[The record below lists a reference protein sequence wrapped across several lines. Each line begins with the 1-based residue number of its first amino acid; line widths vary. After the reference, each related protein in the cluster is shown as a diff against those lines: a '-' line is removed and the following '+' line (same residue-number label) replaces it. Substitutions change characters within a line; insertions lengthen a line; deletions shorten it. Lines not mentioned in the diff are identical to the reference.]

1 MELKKQIMSDM
12 KEAMKEGN
20 SLKKTTLRMLLS
32 EFQYA
37 QTSHSKDYVLSEDEA
52 FKVVKAY
59 HKKLDKSLKDYPDG
73 DQKKKIAQELA
84 VVSSYLPKA
93 PSEKEVRETVDA
105 VLSSLEKPNF
115 GAVMRESLEKLGSFA
130 DAKLISQIIKEKLK

>member
-1 MELKKQIMSDM
+1 MELKKQIMLDM
-12 KEAMKEGN
+12 KQAMKEGS

-37 QTSHSKDYVLSEDEA
+37 QTAHSKDYVLSEEEA

-73 DQKKKIAQELA
+73 EQKKQIAEELSI
-84 VVSSYLPKA
+84 VSSYLPKA
-93 PSEKEVRETVDA
+93 PSKEQTEKIVNEVINTTE
-105 VLSSLEKPNF
+105 EKNF
-115 GAVMRESLEKLGSFA
+115 GKLMKSCLARLGSNA
-130 DAKLISQIIKEKLK
+130 DAKLVSEVIKEKLK

>member
-1 MELKKQIMSDM
+1 MELKKQIMLDM
-12 KEAMKEGN
+12 KQAMKEGN

-37 QTSHSKDYVLSEDEA
+37 QTAHSKDYVLTEEEA

-73 DQKKKIAQELA
+73 EQKKQIAEELSI
-84 VVSSYLPKA
+84 VSSYLPKA
-93 PSEKEVRETVDA
+93 PSKEQTEKIVNEVINTTE
-105 VLSSLEKPNF
+105 EKNF
-115 GAVMRESLEKLGSFA
+115 GKLMKSCLARLGSNA
-130 DAKLISQIIKEKLK
+130 DAKLVSEVIKEKLK